1 MSRSKRWI
9 AGTLISALSLPS
21 IAFAEGGTSA
31 PASTASPSASVSIVS
46 PPSKASAEPDV
57 GMTTAPLRKGDKAP
71 FTGVLL
77 SPSAAASIIADIKNH
92 TAIVVMEVDKAKKEA
107 VAQCEFDKKNMK
119 AEHDADTKVMQA
131 QIDDQK
137 TTIARLNSDLKNA
150 EAAMPSRT
158 VWFGAGFVGGIVLT
172 VVTVYGVSLAIG
184 K

>member
-1 MSRSKRWI
+1 MSRAKSWVAGVMI
-9 AGTLISALSLPS
+9 ASLVLPS
-21 IAFAEGGTSA
+21 AAFAESGTSA
-31 PASTASPSASVSIVS
+31 PASSASASVSIA
-46 PPSKASAEPDV
+46 PPPPKASAEPDV

-92 TAIVVMEVDKAKKEA
+92 AAAISIEVDKTKKEA
-107 VAQCEFDKKNMK
+107 EAKCEFDKKNLK
-119 AEHDADTKVMQA
+119 ADAEADKKIMQA

-137 TTIARLNSDLKNA
+137 TTITRLDKDLKAA

-158 VWFGAGFVGGIVLT
+158 VWFGVGFVGGIVLT
-172 VVTVYGVSLAIG
+172 VITVYGVSNAIG